1 LGSTNLDEGGA
12 MLISVIYLSLS
23 LLWPAIT
30 LEATP
35 KAEPS
40 VFHTYLT
47 FVPYE
52 QRRLEL
58 DFGVPSTLKR
68 RSRKE
73 IFLSWMAQVKS
84 N

>member
-1 LGSTNLDEGGA
+1 
-12 MLISVIYLSLS
+12 MLILSTLLFSAS
-23 LLWPAIT
+23 LALPLAIR
-30 LEATP
+30 LE
-35 KAEPS
+35 EPVS
-40 VFHTYLT
+40 DTTFWKMHLTY
-47 FVPYE
+47 VPYE

-73 IFLSWMAQVKS
+73 IFLSWMAQDKS